1 MDLDVTSKEWNVA
14 RIIVVVV
21 TASVDQIFSQAKAPT
36 LATPIRL

>member
-14 RIIVVVV
+14 QIIVVFM
-21 TASVDQIFSQAKAPT
+21 TASIDPMFSLAKAPS